1 MVKQYLGLRGRSL
14 QFAISFVCTTGFLLF
29 GYVCPLPSQMRVLT
43 YMSTTDTTKVRCVQ
57 TQWQKQY
64 DTDRAGVMSGIIT
77 APEFNRE
84 IPETKD
90 NSTMQGFVTAI
101 YEIGCLIG
109 AVFVLIVGER
119 LGRRRSIMTGAFIM
133 IAGVMIQVTAYSGHQ
148 SLVWREAH
156 TLPVL
161 ALANLLDFF
170 LVRRLNSSLAGS

>member
-1 MVKQYLGLRGRSL
+1 
-14 QFAISFVCTTGFLLF
+14 
-29 GYVCPLPSQMRVLT
+29 
-43 YMSTTDTTKVRCVQ
+43 
-57 TQWQKQY
+57 
-64 DTDRAGVMSGIIT
+64 MSGIIT